1 MIILLTDPL
10 VVASGL
16 LLESDSILL
25 SVGSS
30 KLAITHVESRFFHV
44 NFNDSRFGSNSSLR
58 LSVHQKEPNNVFI
71 CLVSHLCSCRILARL
86 ESPLN

>member
-1 MIILLTDPL
+1 MIILLTNPL

-44 NFNDSRFGSNSSLR
+44 
-58 LSVHQKEPNNVFI
+58 K
-71 CLVSHLCSCRILARL
+71 
-86 ESPLN
+86 

>member
-1 MIILLTDPL
+1 MILTDPL

-25 SVGSS
+25 SVGRS

-44 NFNDSRFGSNSSLR
+44 NLNDSLIGSNWSLR
-58 LSVHQKEPNNVFI
+58 LSVHQNIMNFALFLTSAPAGF
-71 CLVSHLCSCRILARL
+71 
-86 ESPLN
+86 

>member
-1 MIILLTDPL
+1 MIILLTNPL

-44 NFNDSRFGSNSSLR
+44 NLNDSRFGSNWSLR
-58 LSVHQKEPNNVFI
+58 LSVHQKEPNNVFV
-71 CLVSHLCSCRILARL
+71 LFLTSA
-86 ESPLN
+86 PAGF